1 MQREIIEEDE
11 RPRSLHSL
19 CKLVEE
25 RLEVNSVDRPLL
37 CQHRDDLAT
46 QIYPCD
52 DCNSFKSQLVLQN
65 LKWLFPWS
73 SPVSRLQ
80 LITSEDCFVNEDDV
94 LSLLDQ
100 LDNLRQHQQLAFGL
114 ISDLLLSQWFLEF
127 QRAHFYAV
135 LSVDSAQLI
144 HRDLSTRKTN
154 A

>member
-19 CKLVEE
+19 CKLIEE

-37 CQHRDDLAT
+37 CQHRDDLAI

-52 DCNSFKSQLVLQN
+52 DCNSFKSQFVLQN
-65 LKWLFPWS
+65 LKWLIPGS

-80 LITSEDCFVNEDDV
+80 LTTSEDCFVNEDDV

-100 LDNLRQHQQLAFGL
+100 LDNLRQHQKLAL
-114 ISDLLLSQWFLEF
+114 
-127 QRAHFYAV
+127 
-135 LSVDSAQLI
+135 
-144 HRDLSTRKTN
+144 
-154 A
+154 